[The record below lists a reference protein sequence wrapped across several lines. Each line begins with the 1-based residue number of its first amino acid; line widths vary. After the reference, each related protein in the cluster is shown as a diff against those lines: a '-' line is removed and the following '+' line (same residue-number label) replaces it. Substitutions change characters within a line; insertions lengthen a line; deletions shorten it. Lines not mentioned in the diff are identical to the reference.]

1 MEEEFDLSEVVS
13 DATKAQADRD
23 FYLAMATQSK
33 AASPIAAYLAGA
45 AGAKAASMTGKLQA
59 QKDAQTA
66 ADKFTKRRDDLVLN
80 MHAVA
85 RDKNINPATKA
96 GMIGLIAREIGLQPK
111 DYDAENNVLNVA
123 DPKGN
128 MMTFDFNEE
137 LDKKG
142 QAAIDKI
149 NAQIETEGARKKL
162 YESQA
167 TKNLRSGS
175 GTKQTQIKI
184 TDIKNDPRFKNVL
197 QDTADSYTADITDS
211 LSDLNEDARR
221 DLYNM
226 LNKGE
231 DKVRIAYGTVYKALQ
246 DEFGGMFGNKEPQST
261 VEEKVNLT
269 DIWSNM

>member
-33 AASPIAAYLAGA
+33 AVSPIAAYLAGV

-80 MHAVA
+80 MHAIA
-85 RDKNINPATKA
+85 RDKNSNPATRA

-111 DYDAENNVLNVA
+111 DYDAENNILNVS
-123 DPKGN
+123 DSQGN
-128 MMTFDFNEE
+128 MITFDFNEK
-137 LDKKG
+137 LDEKG
-142 QAAIDKI
+142 QAAIDKL

-167 TKNLRSGS
+167 AKNLRSGS

-197 QDTADSYTADITDS
+197 QDTADSYTSDITDS

-246 DEFGGMFGNKEPQST
+246 DEFGETFGNKEPQST
-261 VEEKVNLT
+261 IEEKVNLS

>member
-33 AASPIAAYLAGA
+33 AVSPIAAYLAGA
-45 AGAKAASMTGKLQA
+45 AGAKVASMAGKLQA

-111 DYDAENNVLNVA
+111 DYDAENNILNVS
-123 DPKGN
+123 DPQGN
-128 MMTFDFNEE
+128 MITFDFNEE
-137 LDKKG
+137 LDEKG
-142 QAAIDKI
+142 QAAIDKL

-175 GTKQTQIKI
+175 GKQDYLKLPTLKGMP
-184 TDIKNDPRFKNVL
+184 DIKSFFDKRKRGQTTEEAVSRMSEQAQKTLVKGLRRLSPSDQEL
-197 QDTADSYTADITDS
+197 YSDDIKY
-211 LSDLNEDARR
+211 L
-221 DLYNM
+221 
-226 LNKGE
+226 
-231 DKVRIAYGTVYKALQ
+231 
-246 DEFGGMFGNKEPQST
+246 
-261 VEEKVNLT
+261 EEKFNILPLQSE
-269 DIWSNM
+269 DIEEEIYSF